1 MMVSELS
8 MDQYRGE
15 LRMDEPLSR
24 HTVWGIGGPAKRFY
38 RPADIDDLTRFMS
51 KLPADES
58 IFWLGLGS
66 NVLVRDRGIDGT
78 VIATDELD
86 GIEVVESTRVRVE
99 AGVACPK
106 VAKFCAARQMG
117 GAEFFAGIPGSLGGA
132 LAMNA
137 GAFGGETWDLVE
149 SVQTVSRDGRL
160 HQRTLKE
167 FAIGY
172 RSVEGPGEEWFT
184 AALLRLV
191 ADEDGNAAVRIKEL
205 LRRRA
210 ETQPMGTRNCGSVFR
225 NPPGDY
231 AARLIEA
238 SGLKGER
245 VGNAVVSEKHAN
257 FIINTGG
264 ASAADVESLIVRVA
278 KRVQADSGVLLTREV
293 RIIGRSVEG
302 GPDR

>member
-1 MMVSELS
+1 MTPALS
-8 MDQYRGE
+8 MDRNRGE
-15 LRMDEPLSR
+15 LRLDEPLSR

-38 RPADIDDLTRFMS
+38 RPADIHDLTRFMTS
-51 KLPADES
+51 LPAEES

-78 VIATDELD
+78 VIATDKLD
-86 GIEVVESTRVRVE
+86 GIEIVAATRVRVE

-149 SVQTVSRDGRL
+149 SVQTIARDGKL
-160 HQRTLKE
+160 HQREAKE
-167 FAIGY
+167 YAIGY
-172 RSVEGPGEEWFT
+172 RSVQGPEEEWFT
-184 AALLRLV
+184 AASLRLV

-245 VGNAVVSEKHAN
+245 VGKALVSEKHAN

-264 ASAADVESLIVRVA
+264 ATAADVESLIARVA
-278 KRVQADSGVLLTREV
+278 ERVQVDSGVRLVREV
-293 RIIGRSVEG
+293 HIVGRSMEEG
-302 GPDR
+302 CHR